1 MNSAA
6 LSLADIGKA
15 FDGNVALDSACLSV
29 RWGEVHALLGENGAG
44 KSTLMNIVCGLYSA
58 DTGSVALNGEPLSI
72 RGPADATARGIGMV
86 HQHFKLVGPFSVAE
100 NILLACSEKLGV
112 TSIDEMARLAQ
123 EAADKLGFSLN
134 PNARTDSLSV
144 AERQRIEIIK
154 LILLGADILILDE
167 PTAVLTDD
175 ESDNVLALLQDMA
188 RQGKAVILITH
199 RLREVTGF
207 ADRVT
212 IMRGGKTVLAGADAQ
227 SMNQSNL
234 AEAMVGESLEKA
246 PHRSLHHADSTQSA
260 CRLSLDGLTVTRSDG
275 TMAVR
280 DVSLSVHAGEILGV
294 AGVGGNGQTEL
305 AEAVFGLV
313 ETDRGNIELD
323 GENIVHSS
331 VRQRRQK
338 GLRLVPADRFAYALL
353 PELLAYEN
361 LSLTGVPDD
370 KFGPN
375 WWLDKGEMKRHAARV
390 FPERDITGGT
400 PRTRTRLFS
409 GGNAQKLLLAREL
422 GNQASVLIAHSPTRG
437 LDVRAYQAVHKTVLE
452 SVENGAACLL
462 ISEDLDEIF
471 AISTRVA
478 VLSRGVLHGPF
489 PIGETSRARVGE
501 LMAGRA

>member
-134 PNARTDSLSV
+134 PNARSDSLSV

-227 SMNQSNL
+227 SMNQSDL

-294 AGVGGNGQTEL
+294 AGVGGNG
-305 AEAVFGLV
+305 
-313 ETDRGNIELD
+313 R
-323 GENIVHSS
+323 SS
-331 VRQRRQK
+331 
-338 GLRLVPADRFAYALL
+338 F
-353 PELLAYEN
+353 N
-361 LSLTGVPDD
+361 L
-370 KFGPN
+370 
-375 WWLDKGEMKRHAARV
+375 
-390 FPERDITGGT
+390 
-400 PRTRTRLFS
+400 
-409 GGNAQKLLLAREL
+409 
-422 GNQASVLIAHSPTRG
+422 
-437 LDVRAYQAVHKTVLE
+437 
-452 SVENGAACLL
+452 
-462 ISEDLDEIF
+462 
-471 AISTRVA
+471 
-478 VLSRGVLHGPF
+478 
-489 PIGETSRARVGE
+489 
-501 LMAGRA
+501 